1 MDDVCRPSLTW
12 VCWSFLVTTACA
24 WLFFQCFAFLYLIL
38 KNILFFSFIY
48 SNMALLYSSMKS
60 FYLFIKYTF
69 VKFSS
74 PPLWSCLWL
83 LVIFGDSTG
92 RKYGT
97 NREYASC
104 FTQSECFYLDWV
116 HVSALIGKYICP
128 WLTRK
133 VNRVS
138 IFKAANQS
146 LSLLAKQFTSW
157 LKHVHLRMLTV
168 NVSFW
173 FVYLNLVK
181 EVWICSFENGVQR
194 WLEINS
200 SWKQLLLPDVIFS
213 NLSGPALL
221 QPWLTLM

>member
-1 MDDVCRPSLTW
+1 MHD
-12 VCWSFLVTTACA
+12 F
-24 WLFFQCFAFLYLIL
+24 
-38 KNILFFSFIY
+38 FFSVLLSSISYWRTSCFFIY
-48 SNMALLYSSMKS
+48 
-60 FYLFIKYTF
+60 LFKYGITLQFHEIF
-69 VKFSS
+69 VFIYKIHFCEVLFA
-74 PPLWSCLWL
+74 PLWSCLWL

-104 FTQSECFYLDWV
+104 FTQSKWFYLDCV
-116 HVSALIGKYICP
+116 HFPALIGKYICP

-181 EVWICSFENGVQR
+181 EVWICSFENGV
-194 WLEINS
+194 
-200 SWKQLLLPDVIFS
+200 
-213 NLSGPALL
+213 
-221 QPWLTLM
+221 